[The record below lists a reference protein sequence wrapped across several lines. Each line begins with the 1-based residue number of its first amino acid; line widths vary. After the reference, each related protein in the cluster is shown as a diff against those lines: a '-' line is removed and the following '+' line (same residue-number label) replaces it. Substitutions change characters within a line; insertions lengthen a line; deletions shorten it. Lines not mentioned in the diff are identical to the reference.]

1 MHFISAGDIINNN
14 YTFYNCT
21 EQQVTNH
28 FPYVGKGNSPCR
40 ISEGGIEDRVGSSDV
55 RDGGGDAVPN
65 GHHGCRWQQRVLS
78 TLLAEWGILNHTH
91 VLMNYVETNSSAF

>member
-55 RDGGGDAVPN
+55 RDWTEVAMLCRMVITAADDN
-65 GHHGCRWQQRVLS
+65 RGCCQLCWPS
-78 TLLAEWGILNHTH
+78 EA
-91 VLMNYVETNSSAF
+91 SSIIPTF